1 MQLTFPADENFPRTS
16 VLLLREA
23 GYDVIRVQE
32 VAPAEKDPGV
42 LLLSV
47 QMQRIL
53 LTFDR
58 DFGELI
64 FHKKLTPPP
73 AVLYFRFDP
82 AYPEESFEI
91 LSSVLEEFE
100 VMGKYTV
107 VTRWGVRQRPL
118 NY

>member
-1 MQLTFPADENFPRTS
+1 VIFLADENFPRRS

-23 GYDVIRVQE
+23 GFDVIRIQE
-32 VAPAEKDPGV
+32 IAPGEDDPGV
-42 LLLSV
+42 LSRSV
-47 QMQRIL
+47 DMQRVL

-64 FHKKLTPPP
+64 FHKKLASPP

-91 LSSVLEEFE
+91 LSEVLREFE
-100 VMGKYTV
+100 VMGNYTV
-107 VTRWGVRQRPL
+107 ITRRGVRQRPL
-118 NY
+118 N